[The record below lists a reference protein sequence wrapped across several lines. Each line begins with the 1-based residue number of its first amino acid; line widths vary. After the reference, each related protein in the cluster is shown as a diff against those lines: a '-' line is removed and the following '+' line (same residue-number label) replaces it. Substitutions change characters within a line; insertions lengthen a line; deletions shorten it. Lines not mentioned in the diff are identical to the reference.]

1 MLMMKTMLMMMTM
14 LIMMIGDDDE
24 CHFYHD
30 YELFHL
36 IMIYL
41 ISIFDDLKRRNGDDE
56 RKLPRRRSLGG
67 GETRFVIF
75 FVSSVFPLFISC
87 NVSFVFG

>member
-1 MLMMKTMLMMMTM
+1 MMTTM
-14 LIMMIGDDDE
+14 LI
-24 CHFYHD
+24 YHD
-30 YELFHL
+30 HELFHL

-87 NVSFVFG
+87 YVSFVYGLLADLEI